1 MSVSPTPSIGALDT
15 SNAMVPAPYAP
26 YVGEDLA
33 RSRAYVT
40 TLGDLLLDAWD
51 RYPERAAL
59 IFPDSRR
66 TYAQLVANAMRIARG
81 LRSLGVNPRDNVGI
95 LMPTS
100 PELVEMLFGVAL
112 CGAVAVLINARF
124 RSAEL
129 AYVIENAD
137 LATLLTTDAIA
148 EQVNFVERLY
158 TSVPD
163 LAGSADAERL
173 RLAAAPKLRNI
184 VLFGVPRPG
193 FVTQQRFEDGADRV
207 PEIDVH
213 RCRVS
218 VCVRDPALILYTSGT
233 TSHPKGCVLSHE
245 AMVRTSI
252 VLGKD
257 RFRLTYEDKV
267 WSPLP
272 LFHIAATCPLIA
284 VFAVG
289 GCYISM
295 GHFDPGASLKLLR
308 EHAVTL
314 IFAPFVTFLQALA
327 YHPDFKKTDL
337 SSVKLMN
344 SCFAAQPKSVG
355 DIYRLAMPGTLQLGT
370 YGMTEASGIVSTGHY
385 GMEPELGYTRL
396 GVPLLGVEVRIAD
409 PESNTDVPTGQR
421 GEICLR
427 GYSVL
432 SGYYRDATKNAQ
444 CFDAQGWFHTGDIGS
459 LDEGGHVM
467 FHSRLKDMLKVGGE
481 NVAAA
486 EIEAQLTK
494 HPAVKLAQVV
504 GIPDPKYTEIPAA
517 FVELL
522 PGQHVSEA
530 ELIEL
535 CRSETASFKV
545 PRLVRFVTEW
555 PMSASKIQ
563 KFQLRNRLI
572 EELGLEKN

>member
-1 MSVSPTPSIGALDT
+1 MSVSPIT
-15 SNAMVPAPYAP
+15 SFAP

-51 RYPERAAL
+51 RYPDRPAL
-59 IFPDSRR
+59 IFPDSQR
-66 TYAQLVANAMRIARG
+66 TYSDLVGNAMRIARG
-81 LRSLGVNPRDNVGI
+81 LRAMGVKPRDNVGI

-100 PELVEMLFGVAL
+100 PALVEMLFGIAL
-112 CGAVAVLINARF
+112 CGAVSVLINARF

-129 AYVIENAD
+129 KYVIENAD
-137 LATLLTTDAIA
+137 LVTLLTTDAIA
-148 EQVNFVERLY
+148 EQVNFVERLN
-158 TSVPD
+158 TALPQ
-163 LAGSADAERL
+163 LASAQDVERL
-173 RLAAAPKLRNI
+173 TLAAAPKLRNV
-184 VLFGVPRPG
+184 VLFGAPQSG
-193 FVTQQRFEDGADRV
+193 YVTQQRFEAGAERIA
-207 PEIDVH
+207 ELDVH

-233 TSHPKGCVLSHE
+233 TSQPKGCVLTHE

-295 GHFDPGASLKLLR
+295 GYFDPGMSLKLLR
-308 EHAVTL
+308 DHQVTL

-327 YHPDFKKTDL
+327 YHPDFKNTDL

-355 DIYRLAMPGTLQLGT
+355 EIYRVAMPGTLQLGT

-385 GMEPELGYTRL
+385 GMDPELGYSRL
-396 GVPLLGVEVRIAD
+396 GTALLGVEVRIAD
-409 PESNTDVPTGQR
+409 PKTNADVPTGER

-427 GYSVL
+427 GYSIL
-432 SGYYRDATKNAQ
+432 SGYYRDAAKNAE
-444 CFDAQGWFHTGDIGS
+444 CFDAEGWFHTGDIGS
-459 LDEGGHVM
+459 LDESEHLM
-467 FHSRLKDMLKVGGE
+467 FHTRLKDMLKVGGE

-504 GIPDPKYTEIPAA
+504 GIPDPKYTEVPAA
-517 FVELL
+517 YVELH
-522 PGQHVSEA
+522 PGLTVSEA

-535 CRSETASFKV
+535 CRAETASYKV
-545 PRLVRFVTEW
+545 PRHVRFVTEW

-572 EELGLEKN
+572 EELGLDQT

>member
-1 MSVSPTPSIGALDT
+1 
-15 SNAMVPAPYAP
+15 
-26 YVGEDLA
+26 VGEDLA
-33 RSRAYVT
+33 RSRATVT

-51 RYPERAAL
+51 RYPDRAAL

-81 LRSLGVNPRDNVGI
+81 LRAMGVKPRENVGI

-100 PELVEMLFGVAL
+100 PALVEMLFGVAL

-124 RSAEL
+124 RSGEL

-137 LATLLTTDAIA
+137 LVTLLTTDAIA
-148 EQVNFVERLY
+148 EQVNFVERINAALP
-158 TSVPD
+158 TLAASPD
-163 LAGSADAERL
+163 VERL
-173 RLAAAPKLRNI
+173 RLAAAPKLRNV
-184 VLFGVPRPG
+184 VLFGAAQPG
-193 FVTQQRFEDGADRV
+193 FATQARFEAGAESV

-218 VCVRDPALILYTSGT
+218 VCVRDSALILYTSGT
-233 TSHPKGCVLSHE
+233 TSQPKGCVLTHE

-257 RFRLTYEDKV
+257 RFRLTHEDKV

-295 GHFDPGASLKLLR
+295 GHFDPGMSLKLLR

-327 YHPDFKKTDL
+327 LHPDFKQTDL
-337 SSVKLMN
+337 SSVKIMN
-344 SCFAAQPKSVG
+344 SCFAAQPKRVG
-355 DIYRLAMPGTLQLGT
+355 EIYREAMPGTLQLGT

-385 GMEPELGYTRL
+385 GMDPELGYTRL
-396 GVPLLGVEVRIAD
+396 GVALLGVEVRIAD
-409 PESNTDVPTGQR
+409 PENNTDMPIGKR

-427 GYSVL
+427 GYSIL
-432 SGYYRDATKNAQ
+432 SGYYRDAEKNAQ
-444 CFDAQGWFHTGDIGS
+444 CFDAEGWFHTGDIGS
-459 LDEGGHVM
+459 LDESGHLM
-467 FHSRLKDMLKVGGE
+467 FHTRLKDMLKVGGE

-517 FVELL
+517 FVELY
-522 PGQHVSEA
+522 PGKHVGEA

-535 CRSETASFKV
+535 CRAETASYKV
-545 PRLVRFVTEW
+545 PRLIRFVSEW

-563 KFQLRNRLI
+563 KFQLRNRLL
-572 EELGLEKN
+572 EELGLDKSDR

>member
-1 MSVSPTPSIGALDT
+1 MSVSHY
-15 SNAMVPAPYAP
+15 VP

-33 RSRAYVT
+33 RSRVYVT

-51 RYPERAAL
+51 RYPNRPAL
-59 IFPDSRR
+59 IFPDSQR
-66 TYAQLVANAMRIARG
+66 TYSELVGNSMRIARG
-81 LRSLGVNPRDNVGI
+81 LRAMGVKPRDNVGI

-129 AYVIENAD
+129 AYVIENAE
-137 LATLLTTDAIA
+137 LVTLLTTDAVA
-148 EQVNFVERLY
+148 EQVNFVERLN
-158 TSVPD
+158 SALPE
-163 LAGSADAERL
+163 LASAEDPQRL
-173 RLAAAPKLRNI
+173 NLAAAPKLRNA
-184 VLFGVPRPG
+184 VLLGQPQSG
-193 FVTQQRFEDGADRV
+193 FVTQQRFEAAAERV
-207 PEIDVH
+207 PELDVH

-233 TSHPKGCVLSHE
+233 TSQPKGCVLTHE

-295 GHFDPGASLKLLR
+295 GYFDPGVSLKLLR
-308 EHAVTL
+308 DHEVTL

-355 DIYRLAMPGTLQLGT
+355 EIYRVAMPGTLQLGT

-385 GMEPELGYTRL
+385 GMDPELGYTRL
-396 GVPLLGVEVRIAD
+396 GTALLGVEVRIAD
-409 PESNTDVPTGQR
+409 AQTNVDVPTGER

-427 GYSVL
+427 GYSIL
-432 SGYYRDATKNAQ
+432 SGYYRSPDKNAE

-459 LDEGGHVM
+459 LDGSGHVM
-467 FHSRLKDMLKVGGE
+467 FHTRLKDMLKVGGE

-504 GIPDPKYTEIPAA
+504 GIPDPKYTEVPAA
-517 FVELL
+517 YIELH
-522 PGQHVSEA
+522 PGLEASEA

-535 CRSETASFKV
+535 CRAETASYKV

-572 EELGLEKN
+572 EELGLNKD

>member
-1 MSVSPTPSIGALDT
+1 MAVSHY
-15 SNAMVPAPYAP
+15 VP
-26 YVGEDLA
+26 YVGEDPA

-51 RYPERAAL
+51 RYPNRPAL
-59 IFPDSRR
+59 IFPDSQR
-66 TYAQLVANAMRIARG
+66 TYSELVANSMCIARG
-81 LRSLGVNPRDNVGI
+81 LRAMGVKPRDNVGI

-100 PELVEMLFGVAL
+100 PALVEMLFGVAL

-137 LATLLTTDAIA
+137 LVTLLTTDAIA
-148 EQVNFVERLY
+148 EQVNFVERLN
-158 TSVPD
+158 SALPE
-163 LAGSADAERL
+163 LASAQDPERL
-173 RLAAAPKLRNI
+173 NLAAAPKLRNA
-184 VLFGVPRPG
+184 VLFGRPQPG
-193 FVTQQRFEDGADRV
+193 FVTQQHFEAGAEHV
-207 PEIDVH
+207 PELDVH

-218 VCVRDPALILYTSGT
+218 VCVRDSALILYTSGT
-233 TSHPKGCVLSHE
+233 TSQPKGCVLTHE

-295 GHFDPGASLKLLR
+295 GHFDPGVSLKLLR
-308 EHAVTL
+308 DHKVTL

-355 DIYRLAMPGTLQLGT
+355 EIYRAAMPGTLQLGT

-385 GMEPELGYTRL
+385 GMDPELGYTRL
-396 GVPLLGVEVRIAD
+396 GTALLGVEVRITDAQT
-409 PESNTDVPTGQR
+409 NIDVPTGER

-427 GYSVL
+427 GYSIL
-432 SGYYRDATKNAQ
+432 SGYYRSPEKNAE

-459 LDEGGHVM
+459 VDESGHVM
-467 FHSRLKDMLKVGGE
+467 FHTRLKDMLKVGGE

-504 GIPDPKYTEIPAA
+504 GIPDPKYTEVPAA
-517 FVELL
+517 YIELH
-522 PGQHVSEA
+522 PGLEASEA

-535 CRSETASFKV
+535 CRAETASYKV

-572 EELGLEKN
+572 EELGLDKN

>member
-1 MSVSPTPSIGALDT
+1 MSVSHY
-15 SNAMVPAPYAP
+15 VP

-51 RYPERAAL
+51 RYPNRPAL
-59 IFPDSRR
+59 IFPDSQR
-66 TYAQLVANAMRIARG
+66 TYAELVANSMRIARG
-81 LRSLGVNPRDNVGI
+81 LRAMGVKPRDNVGI

-100 PELVEMLFGVAL
+100 PALVEMLFGVAL

-137 LATLLTTDAIA
+137 LVTLLTTDAVA
-148 EQVNFVERLY
+148 EQVNFVERLN
-158 TSVPD
+158 SALPA
-163 LAGSADAERL
+163 LASAQDPLRL
-173 RLAAAPKLRNI
+173 ELAAAPKLRNA
-184 VLFGVPRPG
+184 VLFGQPQSG
-193 FVTQQRFEDGADRV
+193 FVTQQRFEAAAERV
-207 PEIDVH
+207 PEVDVH

-233 TSHPKGCVLSHE
+233 TSQPKGCVLTHE

-272 LFHIAATCPLIA
+272 LFHIAAACPLIA

-295 GHFDPGASLKLLR
+295 SHFDPGVSLKLLR
-308 EHAVTL
+308 DHRVTL

-327 YHPDFKKTDL
+327 YHPDFRKTDL
-337 SSVKLMN
+337 SSVKMMN

-355 DIYRLAMPGTLQLGT
+355 EIYRTAMPGTLQLGT

-385 GMEPELGYTRL
+385 GMDPELGFTRL
-396 GVPLLGVEVRIAD
+396 GTPLLGVEVRIAD
-409 PESNTDVPTGQR
+409 AQTNVDVPTGER

-427 GYSVL
+427 GFSIL
-432 SGYYRDATKNAQ
+432 SGYYRSPEKNAE

-459 LDEGGHVM
+459 VDESGHVM
-467 FHSRLKDMLKVGGE
+467 FHTRLKDMLKVGGE

-504 GIPDPKYTEIPAA
+504 GIPDPKYTEVPAA
-517 FVELL
+517 FIELH
-522 PGQHVSEA
+522 PGLEASEA

-535 CRSETASFKV
+535 CRAETASYKV

-572 EELGLEKN
+572 EELGVDENQEPV